1 MLLLGKDRSTRASYA
16 LGVLTCPS
24 CGQQNP
30 DGARF
35 CNACASPLETDERA
49 LGEER
54 KTVTVVFVDLVG
66 FTAQAERLDPEDV
79 RGVLSPYHARMRA
92 ELERRGGTVEKFIG
106 DAVMAVFG
114 APVAHEDD
122 PERAVRAA
130 LAIRD
135 WSAEQEHLQVRVAVN
150 TGEALVDV
158 GARAA
163 EGEGM
168 VAGDVVNTAARMQA
182 AAPVDGVLVG
192 ETTYWAT
199 RDAIRYR
206 EAAPVQAKGKVE
218 PVPAWEAVEAIARY
232 GVDVAEHATP
242 LVGRERELDFLRS
255 ILGRVRA
262 ERSAQLVTLVGVPGI
277 GKSRLV
283 GELLQIA
290 DGEPELITWRQGH
303 CLPYGESV
311 TFWALGEIVK
321 AQAAIE
327 ETDAPAEAERKLND
341 AVARLVPEESE
352 ARWLVAELRAL
363 VGLSGDGSQGA
374 GAEGATAAWRRFL
387 EAIAE
392 RGPAVLVFEDLHWAD
407 DGLLDFLDDV
417 VDWLRSVPLLIV
429 GTARPEL
436 LERRPAWGGGKANAT
451 TISLQPLG
459 DDDISRLIAG
469 LLEQPVQPADE
480 QRVLLEQA
488 GGNPLFAEQY
498 VRMLTERGT
507 AGETPESVQG
517 VIAARLDALPRREKE
532 LLQEAAVL
540 GKLFWLG
547 GVASALR
554 ADEADAERLLR
565 SLERKDFV
573 RRERHSTVAG
583 NEQYSFQHVLLRD
596 VAYGQIPRRARAE
609 KHRRAAEWIEG
620 LGRPDDHAELL
631 AHHYT
636 QALELSRAAGVEDD
650 SSLVERTRVAL
661 RVAGERALALFAYGA
676 AAEFFADAL
685 ALSSPDDRDRP
696 RLLVARA
703 RALTP
708 LAGSGLDLVLEALDA
723 FRALGDGEGI
733 AEAAT
738 LAAQYSWS
746 QGDRTAVDRYMA
758 EALDAVADQPESRVR
773 AAALRV
779 QTGLLMLAGRFEE
792 AILLGAEALPLI
804 EALGMEEARARLHI
818 VVGCARCCLGDSGGF
833 DEIEIG
839 ISLAEQ
845 IGSPANVLG
854 YGNLSSELIFF
865 ARLADARRAWRQA
878 FELAE
883 HYGLA
888 RSLRSGRAEGAFWA
902 YLDGRWDEA
911 LAVANDAIAR
921 AESGD
926 REYADTS
933 LLALRASIRL
943 ARGDTAGADADSARA
958 ADLGRGSDAQAQS
971 HTFCVRAAVAL
982 AVGDRD
988 EADRVA
994 SELLDIGTVM
1004 VPALCSPF
1012 PTLVDVAWVFLDLGR
1027 VDEFRDAV
1035 LDPDPIK
1042 SPWNDAARAIC
1053 EGELV
1058 RAADLV
1064 EGIGHT
1070 AAAAYARLR
1079 AAKALEAAG
1088 QEAEAAAQYARAEP
1102 FHREVGAARFLQ
1114 GLDTIGSA
1122 SAESGRASRQ
1132 P

>member
-1 MLLLGKDRSTRASYA
+1 M
-16 LGVLTCPS
+16 LTCPS

-35 CNACASPLETDERA
+35 CNACASPLGTDERA

-54 KTVTVVFVDLVG
+54 KTVSVVFVDLVG

-79 RGVLSPYHARMRA
+79 RGVLSPYHARVRA

-135 WSAEQEHLQVRVAVN
+135 WSAEQAHLQVRVAVN

-158 GARAA
+158 GAQAA

-206 EAAPVQAKGKVE
+206 EAAPVEAKGKAE

-232 GVDVAEHATP
+232 GVDVAEPATTP

-255 ILGRVRA
+255 IFGRVRE

-283 GELLQIA
+283 GELLQLV
-290 DGEPELITWRQGH
+290 DGEPELTTWRQGR

-321 AQAAIE
+321 AQAAIL
-327 ETDAPAEAERKLND
+327 ETDEVRETERKLND

-352 ARWLVAELRAL
+352 ARWLAAELRAL
-363 VGLSGDGSQGA
+363 VGLSGGGSQGA
-374 GAEGATAAWRRFL
+374 GAEGAVAAWRRFL
-387 EAIAE
+387 EAVAE
-392 RGPAVLVFEDLHWAD
+392 RGPTVLVFEDLHWAD
-407 DGLLDFLDDV
+407 DGLLDFLDDL
-417 VDWLRSVPLLIV
+417 VDWLRTAPLLLV

-459 DDDISRLIAG
+459 DDEISRLIAN
-469 LLEQPVQPADE
+469 LLEQPVRSADE
-480 QRVLLEQA
+480 QSALLEQA

-507 AGETPESVQG
+507 TDDPPESVQG

-532 LLQEAAVL
+532 LLQEASVL

-547 GVASALR
+547 GVASAMR
-554 ADEADAERLLR
+554 ADAADAELLLR

-596 VAYGQIPRRARAE
+596 VAYGQIPRRARAQ
-609 KHRRAAEWIEG
+609 KHRRAAEWLEG
-620 LGRPDDHAELL
+620 LGRLDDHAELL

-650 SSLVERTRVAL
+650 ASLVERTRESL
-661 RVAGERALALFAYGA
+661 GVAGERALSLYAYGA
-676 AAEFFADAL
+676 AAEFLADAL
-685 ALSSPDDRDRP
+685 KLSSPDDPGRP

-703 RALTP
+703 RALG
-708 LAGSGLDLVLEALDA
+708 AIEGSGLELAHEALGA
-723 FRALGDGEGI
+723 FRAVGDAEGV

-738 LAAQYSWS
+738 LAAQSSWNR
-746 QGDRTAVDRYMA
+746 GDRAAVDRYMA
-758 EALDAVADQPESRVR
+758 EALDAVADQPGSSAR
-773 AAALRV
+773 AEALRV
-779 QTGLLMLAGRFEE
+779 QTSFLMLAGRFEE

-804 EALGMEEARARLHI
+804 EALGLDETRARLQV
-818 VVGCARCCLGDSGGF
+818 VVGCARCCIGDSGGF
-833 DEIEIG
+833 DEIETG

-845 IGSPANVLG
+845 IGSPASVWG
-854 YGNLSSELIFF
+854 YGNLASELIFF
-865 ARLADARRAWRQA
+865 ARLADARRAWRQG
-878 FELAE
+878 FNLAE
-883 HYGLA
+883 RYGLA
-888 RSLRSGRAEGAFWA
+888 RRLRSAHHESACWA
-902 YLDGRWDEA
+902 YADGDWDEA
-911 LAVANDAIAR
+911 LTIANDAIAK

-926 REYADTS
+926 RAYVDST

-943 ARGDTAGADADSARA
+943 ARGDPAGADADSARA
-958 ADLGRGSDAQAQS
+958 AELGRDSDAQAQS
-971 HTFCVRAAVAL
+971 NTFCTRAAVAL
-982 AVGDRD
+982 AVGNRD
-988 EADRVA
+988 EAALVA
-994 SELLDIGTVM
+994 SELLDIGTVL

-1012 PTLVDVAWVFLDLGR
+1012 PTLVDVAWVFRDLAR
-1027 VDEFRDAV
+1027 ERELRETV

-1053 EGELV
+1053 EGDFV
-1058 RAADLV
+1058 RAADIV

-1070 AAAAYARLR
+1070 AAAAYTRVR
-1079 AAKALEAAG
+1079 AAGVLAAAG
-1088 QEAEAAAQYARAEP
+1088 QELDAAAQYAQAEA
-1102 FHREVGAARFLQ
+1102 FYRDVGAAGFLH
-1114 GLDTIGSA
+1114 GLATIGSA
-1122 SAESGRASRQ
+1122 SAERGKASRQ